1 MASTNGSPTTE
12 RADTA
17 TRILDAAQALVQQ
30 RGYNAVSYGD
40 LAEALDLTT
49 AAIHYHF
56 PTKADLGA
64 ALVARYRE
72 QNAEIRATIWDEEDS
87 LRGRLDRYVEG
98 YAGILKS
105 GGLCLCGVL
114 AADDATLPDPVRQE
128 VRQFFAEQE
137 NWLAAVIAEAHTD
150 GTGLAGYDS
159 PQEVAELLLA
169 TIEGA
174 MVITPDRDPD
184 AYRTALHRLLDMIA
198 A

>member
-1 MASTNGSPTTE
+1 MAPSNASPTTE

-17 TRILDAAQALVQQ
+17 SQILDAARALVQQ

-40 LAEALDLTT
+40 LAETLDLTT

-72 QNAEIRATIWDEEDS
+72 QNAEIRAAIWDEEDT
-87 LRGRLDRYVEG
+87 LRARLDRYVEG
-98 YAGILKS
+98 YAGILES
-105 GGLCLCGVL
+105 GGLCLCGIL
-114 AADDATLPDPVRQE
+114 AADDATLPDPLRQE

-137 NWLAAVIAEAHTD
+137 DWLTAVIGEAHDD
-150 GTGLAGYDS
+150 GAGLAGYDT
-159 PQEVAELLLA
+159 PRQVAELLLA
-169 TIEGA
+169 TIEGT
-174 MVITPDRDPD
+174 MLTTPDRNPK
-184 AYRTALHRLLDMIA
+184 AYRTALHRLVDTIA

>member
-114 AADDATLPDPVRQE
+114 AADGPTLPDE
-128 VRQFFAEQE
+128 VRREVDRFFAEQE
-137 NWLAAVIAEAHTD
+137 DWLTDVLEAGADGAGLRRCETPRDTARLILAA
-150 GTGLAGYDS
+150 L
-159 PQEVAELLLA
+159 
-169 TIEGA
+169 EGA
-174 MVITPDRDPD
+174 MITASERAARPYTETLRC
-184 AYRTALHRLLDMIA
+184 LLDSVVT
-198 A
+198 